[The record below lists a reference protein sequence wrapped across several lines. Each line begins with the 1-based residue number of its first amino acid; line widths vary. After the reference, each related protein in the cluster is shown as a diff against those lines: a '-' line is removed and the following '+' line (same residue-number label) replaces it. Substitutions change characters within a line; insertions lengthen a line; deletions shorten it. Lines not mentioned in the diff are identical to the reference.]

1 MISRAN
7 EGDNRAFELLMS
19 SHLKVIYNYIRIHVK
34 SEEDTQDIVQE
45 TMFSVWSGLKSFR
58 EGSSFRTWIIS
69 IARRKIYDHYRS
81 KYKIPTMLISD
92 AEDSLTI
99 EDGSDGL
106 ADAMDVNNAVMS
118 LNSTEQEIV
127 FLAFNA
133 RLTYREISEVMNIPV
148 GTVKS
153 RMSAIKSKLKKRL
166 ENGVIYN
173 D

>member
-1 MISRAN
+1 M
-7 EGDNRAFELLMS
+7 
-19 SHLKVIYNYIRIHVK
+19 
-34 SEEDTQDIVQE
+34 
-45 TMFSVWSGLKSFR
+45 
-58 EGSSFRTWIIS
+58 
-69 IARRKIYDHYRS
+69 
-81 KYKIPTMLISD
+81 PISD

-153 RMSAIKSKLKKRL
+153 RMSTIKSKLKKRL